1 MTGFRHPLCY
11 TDLTP
16 PSPQYWGLGGQSNR
30 EGESRDVALVR
41 PVSTRTYFTR
51 LGGAA
56 RCDRRTKHLVKR
68 LRPGDIAVIDHA
80 DLDAVAA
87 QALADAQV
95 AAVVN
100 AQPFISGKYPNRGP
114 AVLASAQIPLYQL
127 SEPSHFGRFRE
138 GARLEMDDTGE
149 LHQQGKLLDMLTRWD
164 EARIAS
170 ETERARANLGA
181 ELEKFAR
188 NTLQYLDAD
197 KDLLL
202 DPTDVPALR
211 KVKLAGRHALVVVRG
226 EGYKED
232 LLQMQPYLQE
242 VRPVLIA
249 VDGGADALL
258 ALGQRP
264 DIILGDMDSVSDD
277 ALRCGAQL
285 IVHAYKNG
293 VAPGL
298 ARVQELGLTAD
309 IFAVPGTSEDAALL
323 LADEHGADLI
333 VAVGTHSNLEDFL
346 DKGRA
351 GMASTF
357 LVRLKVGPRL
367 VDARGV
373 FKLYQPRPP
382 FMAFVALLLSFLFP
396 VIILLRYS
404 PMWANLAALFHIW
417 WRLHVH

>member
-1 MTGFRHPLCY
+1 M
-11 TDLTP
+11 
-16 PSPQYWGLGGQSNR
+16 
-30 EGESRDVALVR
+30 ALVR
-41 PVSTRTYFTR
+41 PVPAGMGRNHLTGT
-51 LGGAA
+51 A
-56 RCDRRTKHLVKR
+56 RCDRRTKNLVKR
-68 LRPGDIAVIDHA
+68 LRPGDIVVIDHA
-80 DLDAVAA
+80 DLDALAA
-87 QALADAQV
+87 QSLADAQV

-114 AVLASAQIPLYQL
+114 AVLVAAQIPLYQL
-127 SEPSHFGRFRE
+127 SDPAQFGRIRE
-138 GARLEMDDTGE
+138 GGRLTIDDAGR
-149 LHQQGKLLDMLTRWD
+149 LSQQEKCLDGLTAWD
-164 EARIAS
+164 ETRITQ
-170 ETERARANLGA
+170 ETAGARANLGA

-211 KVKLAGRHALVVVRG
+211 KVKLAGRPALVVVRG

-232 LLQMQPYLQE
+232 LLQMQPYLEQ

-264 DIILGDMDSVSDD
+264 HVILGDMDSVSDE

-285 IVHAYKNG
+285 IVHAYKTG
-293 VAPGL
+293 AAPGL
-298 ARVQELGLTAD
+298 ARVHSLGLTAD

-323 LADEHGADLI
+323 LAHEHGADLI

-404 PMWANLAALFHIW
+404 PMWANLAALLHIW

>member
-1 MTGFRHPLCY
+1 M
-11 TDLTP
+11 
-16 PSPQYWGLGGQSNR
+16 
-30 EGESRDVALVR
+30 V
-41 PVSTRTYFTR
+41 
-51 LGGAA
+51 
-56 RCDRRTKHLVKR
+56 
-68 LRPGDIAVIDHA
+68 AVIDHA
-80 DLDAVAA
+80 DLDALAA
-87 QALADAQV
+87 RALADAHV
-95 AAVVN
+95 GAVIN

-114 AVLASAQIPLYQL
+114 AVLLAAGVPLFQL
-127 SEPSHFGRFRE
+127 SEPAQFTRLRE
-138 GARLEMDDTGE
+138 GALLVIDECGGLSQDGRLVDT
-149 LHQQGKLLDMLTRWD
+149 LTLWD
-164 EARIAS
+164 EARIAR
-170 ETERARANLGA
+170 ETAVSRANLGS

-211 KVKLAGRHALVVVRG
+211 RIKMAGRHALVVVRG

-232 LLQMQPYLQE
+232 LAMLGGYLQDL
-242 VRPVLIA
+242 RPVLIA

-258 ALGQRP
+258 EIGRRP

-293 VAPGL
+293 DAPGL
-298 ARVQELGLTAD
+298 DRVHALGLEAD
-309 IFAVPGTSEDAALL
+309 LFAVPGTSEDAALL
-323 LADEHGADLI
+323 LAYEHGADLI

-351 GMASTF
+351 GMASTY

-373 FKLYQPRPP
+373 FKLHQPSPP
-382 FMAFVALLLSFLFP
+382 FMAHLALLLAFLFA
-396 VIILLRYS
+396 IIVLLRYS
-404 PMWANLAALFHIW
+404 PMWENLAAMLHIW
-417 WRLHVH
+417 WRLRGH

>member
-1 MTGFRHPLCY
+1 MGTAGPGRRQGTG
-11 TDLTP
+11 
-16 PSPQYWGLGGQSNR
+16 
-30 EGESRDVALVR
+30 
-41 PVSTRTYFTR
+41 
-51 LGGAA
+51 
-56 RCDRRTKHLVKR
+56 RCDRRTKNLTKR

-80 DLDAVAA
+80 DLDALAA

-100 AQPFISGKYPNRGP
+100 AQPFVSGKYPNRGP
-114 AVLASAQIPLYQL
+114 AVLASAGIPMYQL
-127 SEPSHFGRFRE
+127 SDPAHFGRFRD
-138 GARLEMDDTGE
+138 GAPLALEEIGGAWGLSQE
-149 LHQQGKLLDMLTRWD
+149 NKLLDTLIRWD
-164 EARIAS
+164 EARLAR

-202 DPTDVPALR
+202 DPVNVPTLPQ
-211 KVKLAGRHALVVVRG
+211 VKMAGRHVLVVVRG
-226 EGYKED
+226 EGYKKD
-232 LLQMQPYLQE
+232 LAGLRPYWQQM
-242 VRPVLIA
+242 RPVVVA
-249 VDGGADALL
+249 VDGAADALL
-258 ALGQRP
+258 EMGQRP
-264 DIILGDMDSVSDD
+264 DVILGDMDSVSDE

-293 VAPGL
+293 SAPGL
-298 ARVQELGLTAD
+298 ARVQSLGLTAET
-309 IFAVPGTSEDAALL
+309 FAVPGTSEDAALL
-323 LADEHGADLI
+323 LAHEHGADLI

-373 FKLYQPRPP
+373 FKLYQPHPP
-382 FMAFVALLLSFLFP
+382 FMAWVAMLLSVLFV
-396 VIILLRYS
+396 VIVVIRVS
-404 PMWANLAALFHIW
+404 PMWGNLLDLFHIW
-417 WRLHVH
+417 WRLRPRL